1 MTKKIAENPNHG
13 KNQHNAADANVGRV
27 LRHLRKA
34 RGHSLKDVAGATG
47 LSVGFISQ
55 VERGLSS
62 PSVKVLAGLADALD
76 VSIGDLIGGETES
89 TGKDNQVVAR
99 IHDRTRINFGK
110 SGIVKELLTPFNA
123 APRLDL
129 YLMHLEPGVGTLD
142 DAYAHQGIEAGFVL
156 EGGFELEVDGR
167 RHVLGEGDGCGFT
180 STRPH
185 RFLNAGRRKATVI
198 WVNYRNVK
206 DTG

>member
-1 MTKKIAENPNHG
+1 MTKKIAENPPHDRVR
-13 KNQHNAADANVGRV
+13 HNATNANVGRV

-34 RGHSLKDVAGATG
+34 RGRSLKDIAAATG

-76 VSIGDLIGGETES
+76 VSIGDLIAGETE
-89 TGKDNQVVAR
+89 TVGEDTPVVAR

-123 APRLDL
+123 EPRLDL
-129 YLMHLEPGVGTLD
+129 YLMHLEPGVGAED
-142 DAYAHQGIEAGFVL
+142 DPYSHQGIEAGFVL
-156 EGGFELEVDGR
+156 EGGLELEVDGR
-167 RHVLGEGDGCGFT
+167 RHVLGEGDGCGF
-180 STRPH
+180 SSKRPH
-185 RFLNAGRRKATVI
+185 RFLNAGRRKTTVI
-198 WVNYRNVK
+198 WVNYRNVR
-206 DTG
+206 DAD

>member
-1 MTKKIAENPNHG
+1 MTKKIAENPEHS
-13 KNQHNAADANVGRV
+13 KVRHDAANADVGRV

-34 RGHSLKDVAGATG
+34 RGRSLKDVAAATG

-76 VSIGDLIGGETES
+76 VSIGDLIGGEADTS
-89 TGKDNQVVAR
+89 GNDNRVVAR

-123 APRLDL
+123 PPRLDL

-142 DAYAHQGIEAGFVL
+142 DPYAHQGIEAGFVL
-156 EGGFELEVDGR
+156 EGGFELEVEGR

-185 RFLNAGRRKATVI
+185 RFLNTGRRKATVI

-206 DTG
+206 DTE